1 MDAAGNGAGAGRG
14 NELDLPAGG
23 GAGLRVVYPTHN
35 AKLADGVNA
44 GERKKC
50 EIGAAVNV
58 VSAVD
63 LPVIFLSAVCVDLER
78 YHPPADWR
86 WSSREKLVRVAGGR
100 KAGQQNPRVCTGS
113 ACYVKLS
120 DLSAPTTPRV

>member
-63 LPVIFLSAVCVDLER
+63 LPVIFLSAVALYLEPHQVR
-78 YHPPADWR
+78 PDWR
-86 WSSREKLVRVAGGR
+86 GRSREKFGSVAR
-100 KAGQQNPRVCTGS
+100 LPERREPKPQAGTCP
-113 ACYVKLS
+113 
-120 DLSAPTTPRV
+120 PF

>member
-50 EIGAAVNV
+50 EIGTAVNV

-63 LPVIFLSAVCVDLER
+63 LPVIFLSAVAVNLQRHHACIALSG
-78 YHPPADWR
+78 
-86 WSSREKLVRVAGGR
+86 SSRDKMIAGSRVHQPAKPKNR
-100 KAGQQNPRVCTGS
+100 MRAT
-113 ACYVKLS
+113 
-120 DLSAPTTPRV
+120 APLT

>member
-63 LPVIFLSAVCVDLER
+63 LPVIFLSAVVG
-78 YHPPADWR
+78 YIGADDGHAH
-86 WSSREKLVRVAGGR
+86 LGGR
-100 KAGQQNPRVCTGS
+100 STGQFDGLAGVPKTGEPKHARLLRWRV
-113 ACYVKLS
+113 
-120 DLSAPTTPRV
+120 